1 MTLDTPT
8 ELTTAATNLPLALL
22 CVACAHHLR
31 RQGPDAAR
39 LRPWAV
45 AWLLFAFAAAVAI
58 PAHALV
64 IPEALYAWVWA
75 PINLALGLALAF
87 FLVGVVHDVAPR
99 RVSVLRPLLLGIG
112 LTCFGV
118 SALFPHTFLVFIA
131 FQSVALLT
139 ATAVYGTLAVRSR
152 LAGAGWITLGLVIS
166 IGAAI
171 IQATGRLSFTFIWP
185 FDHNGIFHLVQ
196 LPGFAAV
203 AHGLVQPHRRAS

>member
-22 CVACAHHLR
+22 CVACARHLHR
-31 RQGPDAAR
+31 YREGAER
-39 LRPWAV
+39 LRPWTI
-45 AWLLFAFAAAVAI
+45 AWLLFAVAATIAI

-99 RVSVLRPLLLGIG
+99 HLARLRPILIGIG
-112 LTCFGV
+112 LACFGV
-118 SALFPHTFLVFIA
+118 SALFPTTFLVFIA
-131 FQSVALLT
+131 FQGVALLT
-139 ATAVYGTLAVRSR
+139 ATAVYGTLAARGT
-152 LAGAGWITLGLVIS
+152 LAGAGWITTGLVIS
-166 IGAAI
+166 IAAAAI
-171 IQATGRLSFTFIWP
+171 QGTGSLSFTLIWP

-203 AHGLVQPHRRAS
+203 AHGLVQPHRRD